1 MDYVSWVTT
10 VCRQTIVIVS
20 SITVVF
26 RSVLGLTSLG
36 SLLLTVV
43 GIWAWLLVA
52 RHIQEIVL
60 VLGLGLSVVVLGD
73 LGVNSELLV
82 HGVRFWGMVTEE
94 PSGKHWVGWWA
105 VVIIGIGDNCVAVPI
120 YALVQIFIGGG

>member
-1 MDYVSWVTT
+1 LCIVSWRAWVPIDSEFNPIMDYVSWVTT

-94 PSGKHWVGWWA
+94 WKTLGRLVGC
-105 VVIIGIGDNCVAVPI
+105 GD
-120 YALVQIFIGGG
+120 YRYW